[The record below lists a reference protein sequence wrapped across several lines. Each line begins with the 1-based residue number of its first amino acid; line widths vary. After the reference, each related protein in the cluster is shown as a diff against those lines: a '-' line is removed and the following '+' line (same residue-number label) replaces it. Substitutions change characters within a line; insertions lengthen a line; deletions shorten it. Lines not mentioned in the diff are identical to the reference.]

1 MAKSKQFTLDDLKN
15 KGYIDD
21 GTGNFK
27 KTVLSNGDAVHFKP
41 LPLFDECPLLPQ
53 SKVQLTKLTKEKKE
67 KKSTE
72 VYFKNMTITD
82 VFEQAEKEGFIFIP
96 LNVPSLKNS
105 KQMFKNKRTGKNFV
119 TSSDLCKEYISNTK
133 IHWLMFKS
141 RFLKMIE
148 GKEFPLTIQLFFI
161 RDQHRAFDYGN
172 ISQIVWDCMSGSA
185 YFPKVRKN
193 KELNQ
198 IRNKQRKEFSW
209 IDDDDADHL
218 IPDFSSGYGYD
229 PKLPGV
235 IIKVL

>member
-1 MAKSKQFTLDDLKN
+1 MAKSKQFTLEDLKE
-15 KGYIDD
+15 KGYAADD
-21 GTGNFK
+21 KGNFFKARMITEGVELTATPKFLEQERK
-27 KTVLSNGDAVHFKP
+27 K
-41 LPLFDECPLLPQ
+41 E
-53 SKVQLTKLTKEKKE
+53 KEKKR
-67 KKSTE
+67 TE

-119 TSSDLCKEYISNTK
+119 TSSDLCKEYVSNTK